1 MALRYEFLGRL
12 RGDGDACFTCR
23 GFGRYAYL
31 HGFLLGARSG
41 FLAPERAYPKKYGLR
56 QLHFFITFS
65 GRSPHGI

>member
-31 HGFLLGARSG
+31 HGNDSRIALRSD
-41 FLAPERAYPKKYGLR
+41 AA
-56 QLHFFITFS
+56 QQ
-65 GRSPHGI
+65 